1 MRSELIDN
9 SKVITVAD
17 FYQSRIP
24 YLPDPKS
31 SNNNTTGREKKL
43 VFLAFFVATN
53 FTKWIIMLFLN
64 RNKKLS
70 EFTKNYSTFYQDSCH

>member
-24 YLPDPKS
+24 YLPDPES
-31 SNNNTTGREKKL
+31 SNNNTTGREKKIS
-43 VFLAFFVATN
+43 FHSFFCSHKFHKMDNNVI
-53 FTKWIIMLFLN
+53 F
-64 RNKKLS
+64 
-70 EFTKNYSTFYQDSCH
+70 EQE